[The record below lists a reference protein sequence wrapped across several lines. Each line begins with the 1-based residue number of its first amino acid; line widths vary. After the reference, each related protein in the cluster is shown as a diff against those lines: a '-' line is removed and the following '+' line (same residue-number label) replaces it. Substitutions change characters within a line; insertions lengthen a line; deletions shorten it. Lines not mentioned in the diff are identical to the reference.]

1 MLFTGIFNNYFPIR
15 MGSESIAMRPMAEWA
30 IDSEAMRAR
39 GIIVLVKSNYLV
51 KNIATKQL

>member
-1 MLFTGIFNNYFPIR
+1 
-15 MGSESIAMRPMAEWA
+15 MGSESTAMRPKAEWA

-51 KNIATKQL
+51 KNIENKKV